1 MAILVV
7 CDDCGDEFRA
17 KDEHAGRKVSCP
29 SCGTAI
35 RIPDP
40 DSSPRRGGSR
50 APARRS
56 RSSGSSS
63 SAMPTWALG
72 VMGGG
77 GVVIVGL
84 LVALLF
90 RGGSDDT
97 PAPNAVAVAQPTAT
111 ATDPNAAA
119 SAAPAGHDAASTTP
133 QTGTPATAPN
143 TAAAALTPTGTAPA
157 NAVPAVQPTAS
168 VTPAAAGHAAQPV
181 ASATPTTTPAAAGH
195 AAQPNAVAAT
205 TPMTTPAAPTQPGT
219 TPANGTAPVAT
230 AARDK
235 PFPSVADLIEAIE
248 PSVVR
253 ISMSSPE
260 GEGAGSGYVID
271 TEGTMVTNYHVVEGA
286 TRCTGR
292 FRDDKKA
299 EYPITGIYYI
309 DEKRD
314 IAIVKIEAP
323 KDKLHPLSLAKDLPR
338 KGEELV
344 AFGAPLG
351 LDFTTTQGN
360 VSAIRDAQ
368 ELLALGIPDYQGT
381 WLQHSV
387 PISPGNSGGPLV
399 NMKGEVVGMNT
410 MTITIGQNLNFAI
423 SAKDVA
429 DGLTKKQ
436 STARPLGAPGSVPE
450 RKARRGKPT
459 PPKDVVGTDEAKQFL
474 AKLTTMDIIML
485 RVGFDPSG
493 RITATVREDF
503 EKSLS
508 NAKIRVQDG
517 AGAFMLVG
525 MELDDAGGTR
535 ANQSLTIFSTC
546 LYRDENGQVYK
557 IYEEREKV
565 GNISDQLFFQG
576 GMPKTMRAN
585 ISKYFQKFSLA
596 VNRAKN
602 EAKKA
607 GSSTTSGTK

>member
-50 APARRS
+50 TPARRS
-56 RSSGSSS
+56 RSSGSPSS
-63 SAMPTWALG
+63 GMPTWAWG
-72 VMGGG
+72 VIGGG

-84 LVALLF
+84 VLALVF

-97 PAPNAVAVAQPTAT
+97 PPPNAVAVAQPTAT
-111 ATDPNAAA
+111 ATATDPNAAA
-119 SAAPAGHDAASTTP
+119 TAAPAGHAAAPTTP
-133 QTGTPATAPN
+133 QTGAPATAPN
-143 TAAAALTPTGTAPA
+143 SATAALTPTGTAPA
-157 NAVPAVQPTAS
+157 NATPTVQPTAS
-168 VTPAAAGHAAQPV
+168 VTPAAVGHAAQSV
-181 ASATPTTTPAAAGH
+181 ASTTPTTTPVT
-195 AAQPNAVAAT
+195 QPSAVAAT
-205 TPMTTPAAPTQPGT
+205 TPMGTPAAPTQPGT
-219 TPANGTAPVAT
+219 APANGTATVGTP
-230 AARDK
+230 ARDK
-235 PFPSVADLIEAIE
+235 PYASVADLIEAVE

-271 TEGTMVTNYHVVEGA
+271 TEGTMVTNYHVIEGA

-299 EYPITGIYYI
+299 EYPITGIYFI

-351 LDFTTTQGN
+351 LDFTTTQGS

-423 SAKDVA
+423 SSKDVA

-436 STARPLGAPGSVPE
+436 SSVRPLGAPGSVPE

-459 PPKDVVGTDEAKQFL
+459 PPKDIVGTDEAKQFL

-546 LYRDENGQVYK
+546 LFRDEKGQVYK

-576 GMPKTMRAN
+576 GIPKTMRSN

-607 GSSTTSGTK
+607 GSSTTSSTK